1 MALPFNP
8 FEKGKSGPKS
18 ANKKSY
24 TKVKIFERAE
34 FETAQVEANREPT
47 IVTAPINIESSQQ
60 EATQTKASN
69 EAASKPNLNQ
79 VQTRFEP
86 GSNLVQSWS
95 NHGSTIVED
104 NDGNSKPGSQPG
116 LNQVQS
122 WSNHGSKAGNLSEIS
137 RLSQTQRKILKFLF
151 DSCVANRSD
160 TTPPI
165 QGHQLAELTRTKLE
179 GTRTALKRMMKVG
192 IVQRKEFKDGRG
204 GWTTYRLPKTVYDR
218 ILIEEKSIN
227 HGSNQVQSWFNH
239 GPQPRPQPRSE
250 APSSSRD
257 LLLNNS
263 TTTEAVENSDADAS
277 EIFDFSTVTEFG
289 ITSSTVNRCKEL
301 YPLVSNDQLC
311 ALIERFG
318 KFMKTPDGKRVQNA
332 RGFFISLAE
341 QLSKGVTPLDH
352 IETREEALMRE
363 FVERAKEAK
372 ARRELLEKEAFE
384 FAFEE
389 WVETLDS
396 KKRDELVPPNS
407 VIESGSKIQTMQLKE
422 YFRQNVWPTRF
433 TASNKEH
440 GAEV

>member
-1 MALPFNP
+1 MASN
-8 FEKGKSGPKS
+8 
-18 ANKKSY
+18 NKKVTTSDYSY
-24 TKVKIFERAE
+24 DDDNEASSFSRILVKTKPENSKKSKNKLETNAE
-34 FETAQVEANREPT
+34 
-47 IVTAPINIESSQQ
+47 
-60 EATQTKASN
+60 QTKNNTNSADLKT
-69 EAASKPNLNQ
+69 E
-79 VQTRFEP
+79 QTENKLSTQPRTDLRTNAEQTKNNTNSADLKTEQTENKLSTQPRTDLRTNAEQTENKLRTISSF
-86 GSNLVQSWS
+86 SQLV
-95 NHGSTIVED
+95 
-104 NDGNSKPGSQPG
+104 G
-116 LNQVQS
+116 L
-122 WSNHGSKAGNLSEIS
+122 
-137 RLSQTQRKILKFLF
+137 QRKIIEIVYDFCRSFGEKNTDRLSLQFLAHACNAAPAVVQVTTRRLIIKGVLLKF
-151 DSCVANRSD
+151 DS
-160 TTPPI
+160 
-165 QGHQLAELTRTKLE
+165 
-179 GTRTALKRMMKVG
+179 
-192 IVQRKEFKDGRG
+192 KEGRG
-204 GWTTYRLPKTVYDR
+204 GWTRYALPDAVYRELFQLETQNKLRTNPEQTQNKLSTQLR
-218 ILIEEKSIN
+218 T
-227 HGSNQVQSWFNH
+227 
-239 GPQPRPQPRSE
+239 QPRTSP
-250 APSSSRD
+250 PSSSRD

-263 TTTEAVENSDADAS
+263 TTTESVENSDASALES
-277 EIFDFSTVTEFG
+277 FDFSTVTEFG

-301 YPLVSNDQLC
+301 YPFVSNDQLC

-352 IETREEALMRE
+352 IETNSEALMRE

-372 ARRELLEKEAFE
+372 QRRELLEKEAFE